1 VRPGRRECD
10 VYRGWCQCQ
19 HVHRLSRGVEER
31 EQAHAWAANHSH
43 VRKHRSEETLQR
55 AHDADSIR
63 LCAHTRGCWGDEREA
78 DSTWMHVVEWER
90 WESTRVLSGRVCVCA
105 RARERTWS
113 LAMISTLS
121 FCRTATHEYVV
132 LWAGE
137 GDSVVVG
144 ERGKLLT

>member
-1 VRPGRRECD
+1 M
-10 VYRGWCQCQ
+10 
-19 HVHRLSRGVEER
+19 EER
-31 EQAHAWAANHSH
+31 EQARAWAANHSH
-43 VRKHRSEETLQR
+43 VRKHRSEETLHR

-63 LCAHTRGCWGDEREA
+63 LCAHTHTSGCWGDEGVA
-78 DSTWMHVVEWER
+78 DSTWMHVVEWKR
-90 WESTRVLSGRVCVCA
+90 CESARALSGRVCVCA

-137 GDSVVVG
+137 CGSVVVG